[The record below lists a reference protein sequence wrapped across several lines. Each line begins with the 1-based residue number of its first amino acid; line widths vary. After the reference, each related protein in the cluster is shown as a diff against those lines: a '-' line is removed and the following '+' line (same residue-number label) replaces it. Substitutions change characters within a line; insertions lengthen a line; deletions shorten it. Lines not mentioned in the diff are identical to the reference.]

1 MSDISKIKLPDGSEF
16 NIKDAAVPSWAKAAS
31 KPSYTAEE
39 VGAAT
44 TSYVDNAIS
53 QAGSGLPEVTNDD
66 IGKALKV
73 VQDIGDDIIPQQ
85 SITIQAGASSAVIQN
100 YDITKFV
107 AGTPVRLTLSNE
119 EHDFTVSF
127 DAIISNN
134 NDVTFYSE
142 QDIEQEDPVATI
154 SYENNQLIFDQLR
167 QTEELLE
174 LNIHL
179 QTLEP
184 QWQPDRIN
192 ELPNPEI
199 IPPLDETGW
208 QWSNLG
214 KSPIVNDS
222 NIYNL
227 INQSISLQSSDFVYN
242 SDYGLYSVNVA
253 TDSENKFKPGNILTV
268 GLVSQGEINQ
278 FDSQCIIAEATPGY
292 PYNYYS
298 YFYNVS
304 IGVTSQGQIDL
315 FVHSEPT
322 NIISIENV
330 NIIEPKWELQSSP
343 IVFNFVEDTFN
354 HIAEFDPL
362 FYNTQTD
369 IVTLSKQFRYFMHS
383 SYPVQIHL
391 RTQDSDGDTTNYI
404 LNKLP
409 TLIGLNDPDFSTIIT
424 HADTNRIGTIRFRP
438 NVRLDDGEYISI
450 GTVNYYNYQLLPN
463 NANNGDIMRYDSSS
477 SSWQTTPAPT
487 VPTNVSSFTNDAG
500 YLTLA
505 TLPIY
510 DGSVI

>member
-44 TSYVDNAIS
+44 ISYVDNAIS

-73 VQDIGDDIIPQQ
+73 GQDTGDDIIPQQ
-85 SITIQAGASSAVIQN
+85 SITIQAGASSAVVQN

-107 AGTPVRLTLSNE
+107 AGTPVRLTVSNDYFNE
-119 EHDFTVSF
+119 SF
-127 DAIISNN
+127 DSIISNN
-134 NDVTFYSE
+134 NNVTFYSE
-142 QDIEQEDPVATI
+142 QDIKHEVPVATI
-154 SYENNQLIFDQLR
+154 SYGNNQLIFDSLWQSK
-167 QTEELLE
+167 ESLE

-184 QWQPDRIN
+184 QWQPDNIN

-199 IPPLDETGW
+199 IPPIDETGW

-222 NIYNL
+222 NIYTLVNYQ
-227 INQSISLQSSDFVYN
+227 ITLQSSDFVYN
-242 SDYGLYSVNVA
+242 SDYSFYSASVA

-278 FDSQCIIAEATPGY
+278 YDSQCIIAEATPGY

-298 YFYNVS
+298 YFNNVS

-315 FVHSEPT
+315 FVYSEP
-322 NIISIENV
+322 ISTITIENV

-343 IVFNFVEDTFN
+343 IVFNFVENTS
-354 HIAEFDPL
+354 HTAEFDPL
-362 FYNTQTD
+362 FYNRQTD

-391 RTQDSDGDTTNYI
+391 RTQDSVGDTTNYI

-409 TLIGLNDPDFSTIIT
+409 TSIGLNDPDFSTIIT
-424 HADTNRIGTIRFRP
+424 HAKTNRIGMIKFKP
-438 NVRLDDGEYISI
+438 GVVFDQGEYISI
-450 GTVNYYNYQLLPN
+450 GNVSYYNYQLFPN
-463 NANNGDIMRYDSSS
+463 TANHGDIMRYDSSS
-477 SSWQTTPAPT
+477 SLWQTA
-487 VPTNVSSFTNDAG
+487 S
-500 YLTLA
+500 
-505 TLPIY
+505 LPIY
-510 DGSVI
+510 DGSVLINASGVYF